1 MTNGSSAPN
10 LDFRRMISS
19 DRPDVF
25 ALLSDYFTNDPY
37 YEASSVAYRGREAT
51 RDIID
56 ATLAEGI
63 ALFLDRPD
71 YGFVWL
77 AFEEGR
83 VVGCAAIGYAISLSL
98 GRVVASLDLLAVAP
112 ASRRHGVGAEL
123 VESLVAELEGA
134 DIARLDAA
142 VHERNDGAR
151 QFLSG
156 LGFEPLHEERMS
168 LILG

>member
-19 DRPDVF
+19 DRTDVF
-25 ALLSDYFTNDPY
+25 ALLRDYFTSDPY
-37 YEASSVAYRGREAT
+37 YADSSSAYRGREAS
-51 RDIID
+51 REIVE
-56 ATLAEGI
+56 ASLAEGI
-63 ALFLDRPD
+63 ALFIDRPD
-71 YGFVWL
+71 YGFMWL
-77 AFEEGR
+77 AFEDGR
-83 VVGCAAIGYAISLSL
+83 IAGCAAVGYAISLSL

-112 ASRRHGVGAEL
+112 ASRRHGIGAEL

-134 DIARLDAA
+134 DIGRLDVA

-151 QFLSG
+151 QFLAG